1 VTFVIPT
8 ADAALLP
15 FEPTSRIERGLPALD
30 FRMPEITKRLDRTEL
45 TKRVERA
52 EKLLQKGKSSEA
64 LEEYLVVLRDDPE
77 NDVVRQLAA
86 DLCLSLS
93 RTNEAV
99 VLLGELFERQ
109 VGAGDATRA
118 SLTYKKLARHG
129 SPTWQQKSRFAQ
141 LLEGSSKKLAVST
154 YEAALADLVK
164 LGKKQEVAEI
174 LERVVNLEP
183 TQGNLLRAAELS
195 SELGNRKVAAAAFQ
209 RVAQLTTAEGG
220 DATPWY
226 ERAYQEDSSDPDIAL
241 AYGKVLLAQ
250 GQMGAAI
257 FILEP
262 QLSSEKATPELRD
275 TYAGALMAAGRYAEA
290 EPLVWRLFEENPA
303 RIQQVIALIGQLLD
317 AIQDEAA
324 VALARKLEQF
334 QRRRG
339 ERRQFIAV
347 MQDISEAHRASPVV
361 LEFLGELYNSS
372 NRENE
377 YCQILLKLFD
387 LYYEAED
394 FARAADCLDRA
405 AEVDPYEPGHLKRLD
420 MLKGKVEDG
429 RFKVISTRFNAVSK
443 PAEEPTRAQ
452 EHTLGASTL
461 QDLMLQ
467 AEILVQYGMR
477 NKAVERLQ
485 RIQELFPREEERNE
499 DLQRLYLAAGVTPR
513 YAGSAPLPPA
523 STAAAASAAAASAPA
538 SDAAADVRSFTR
550 VAEITR
556 KLYHQG
562 TASAVLATAVKEI
575 GGHWEASRCVAVM
588 GKPGLP
594 ATAMEEFC
602 AEGIRQS
609 SATAIAEVVA
619 CLQQAVNGHEPLA
632 INDAPGAAALQ
643 SAKKAVS
650 ELGAAA
656 ILAIPLSDGE
666 ETVGVLVLMYKRARA
681 WQQADMVVLKTLAD
695 QTVIALNNAGL
706 RRLVKNLSVTDEKS
720 GLLKRASYIDL
731 LLAESK
737 RAIQNA
743 SALSVLLMQFGRS
756 AAMIREYGEAEVQAV
771 MERVGQLFAA
781 NIRSND
787 LAFRYSTTG
796 VAILLGETA
805 EKEAMLAVEKLR
817 KIIAEVR
824 LPARDG
830 NGEGQPVQFSAGLA
844 EAVIRTEYDPV
855 DVVTEVINRA
865 EHALAQAM
873 AQGQGKIVA
882 LGPAA
887 LAAGAVA

>member
-1 VTFVIPT
+1 
-8 ADAALLP
+8 
-15 FEPTSRIERGLPALD
+15 
-30 FRMPEITKRLDRTEL
+30 MPEITKRLDRTEL

-52 EKLLQKGKSSEA
+52 EKLLQKGKTSEA
-64 LEEYLVVLRDDPE
+64 LEEYLLVLRDDPE

-93 RTNEAV
+93 RNNEAV

-109 VGAGDATRA
+109 VEAGDATRA
-118 SLTYKKLARHG
+118 SLTYKKLVRHG
-129 SPTWQQKSRFAQ
+129 NPTWQQKSRFAQ
-141 LLEGSSKKLAVST
+141 LLEGSNRKLAIST

-174 LERVVNLEP
+174 LERVVALEP
-183 TQGNLLRAAELS
+183 TQANLLRAAELA
-195 SELGNRKVAAAAFQ
+195 SELGNHKVAAAAFQ
-209 RVAQLTTAEGG
+209 RIAQLAVAEGG
-220 DATPWY
+220 DATQWY
-226 ERAYQEDSSDPDIAL
+226 ERAYQEDSSDPDTAL
-241 AYGKVLLAQ
+241 AYGKILLAQ

-290 EPLVWRLFEENPA
+290 EPLVWELFEQNPA
-303 RIQQVIALIGQLLD
+303 RMQQVIALVGQLLD
-317 AIQDEAA
+317 AGQDEAA

-347 MQDISEAHRASPVV
+347 MQEISETHRASPVV
-361 LEFLGELYNSS
+361 LEFLGELYDSS
-372 NRENE
+372 NRESE

-387 LYYEAED
+387 LYYEAGN
-394 FARAADCLDRA
+394 FAKAADCLDRA

-420 MLKGKVEDG
+420 LLKGKVEDG
-429 RFKVISTRFNAVSK
+429 RFKVISTRFNSVTK
-443 PAEEPTRAQ
+443 PAEEPARVH

-523 STAAAASAAAASAPA
+523 STAAAPGAAPTPAPA
-538 SDAAADVRSFTR
+538 PDPATDVRSFTR

-562 TASAVLATAVKEI
+562 TASSVLSTAVKEI
-575 GGHWEASRCVAVM
+575 GGHWEAARCVAAM
-588 GKPGLP
+588 GKLGLP
-594 ATAMEEFC
+594 PTAMEEFC
-602 AEGIRQS
+602 AEGIRKG
-609 SATAIAEVVA
+609 SATAIAELVA
-619 CLQQAVNGHEPLA
+619 RLQQAVNGHEPLA
-632 INDAPGAAALQ
+632 INDAPEAAALQ
-643 SAKKAVS
+643 PAKKAVT
-650 ELGAAA
+650 ELGAAS

-666 ETVGVLVLMYKRARA
+666 ETVGVLALMHKRARV

-695 QTVIALNNAGL
+695 QMVIALNNAGL

-720 GLLKRASYIDL
+720 GLLKRASYLDL
-731 LLAESK
+731 LLAESR

-756 AAMIREYGEAEVQAV
+756 AAMIREYGEAEVQAL

-787 LAFRYSTTG
+787 LAFRYDTTAI
-796 VAILLGETA
+796 AILLGETA
-805 EKEAMLAVEKLR
+805 EKEAMLAIEKLR

-824 LPARDG
+824 LPAKDG
-830 NGEGQPVQFSAGLA
+830 DGEGQPVQFSAGLA

-865 EHALAQAM
+865 EHALTQAI
-873 AQGQGKIVA
+873 AQGPGKIIA
-882 LGPAA
+882 LGPAP